1 MTEKAKTGRPPYK
14 PTDETRKQVEALV
27 GYGITEEQI
36 CQMIGISR
44 PTLIKYYRE
53 EIDTGTAKANAKVAQ
68 SLYQKA
74 TGDGASAV
82 TAAIFWLKTR
92 AGWKETIVNE
102 NVGKDGGPIQVE
114 DTSATEQFISRITS
128 IRARAGIPE
137 DPKKLN

>member
-1 MTEKAKTGRPPYK
+1 VTEKAKTGRPPYK

-68 SLYQKA
+68 SLYKKA
-74 TGDGASAV
+74 TGDGANSV

-92 AGWKETIVNE
+92 AGWKETVKQEITAEVNV
-102 NVGKDGGPIQVE
+102 NDGSAKDE
-114 DTSATEQFISRITS
+114 FISRIDSLAARVGTS
-128 IRARAGIPE
+128 EG
-137 DPKKLN
+137 DPTIN

>member
-1 MTEKAKTGRPPYK
+1 MTKKTGRPPHE
-14 PTDETRKQVEALV
+14 PTDKIRSQVEALV
-27 GYGITEEQI
+27 GYGIPAVEI
-36 CQMIGISR
+36 AMMVGISDE
-44 PTLIKYYRE
+44 TLRKYYRE